1 VMLTR
6 FEENRRWLKSKGF
19 NTIIPFETMAL

>member
-1 VMLTR
+1 MLTR
-6 FEENRRWLKSKGF
+6 FEENRQWLETNGF